1 MSALIHRNLH
11 KDEYFDP
18 NIADWKKLKN
28 IAIKKKLYLIED
40 SADTLGAKI
49 NNVSTGTYSDIS
61 ITSFYGSHVISCAGN
76 GGMLL
81 TNDKKIYVKSKVLE
95 VGVGYHH

>member
-1 MSALIHRNLH
+1 MH
-11 KDEYFDP
+11 
-18 NIADWKKLKN
+18 
-28 IAIKKKLYLIED
+28 LIED

-61 ITSFYGSHVISCAGN
+61 ITSFSGSHVISCAGN

-81 TNDKKIYVKSKVLE
+81 TNDKKIYVKSKYLE
-95 VGVGYHH
+95 VGVDYHH